1 MKQRNTY
8 FLYTIPECPYC
19 TMAKELLREQQHKF
33 VVMELNRE
41 HATLIRLKEEMDWG
55 TVPMV
60 FELEGRDHKFIGG
73 YTDLKNLLKGK
84 DNDE

>member
-1 MKQRNTY
+1 
-8 FLYTIPECPYC
+8 
-19 TMAKELLREQQHKF
+19 MAKELLREQQHKF
-33 VVMELNRE
+33 VIMELNRE

-60 FELEGRDHKFIGG
+60 FELDGRDHKFIGG

-84 DNDE
+84 ENDE